1 MDLIVRRGRIE
12 GREGLWDVGV
22 AGGRI
27 AEVAEKIADR
37 ARVEL
42 DAAGNLVAP
51 SFVDLHTHLDKA
63 LTADRS
69 AAPGQARS
77 LAAMIEELREL
88 KRRFSAEDVRE
99 RALAVIGM
107 TAARGTGM
115 VRSAVEADPFVEL
128 RAVEGMVAAR
138 DAAAPLCDLQLT
150 ATPQEGWFAT
160 PGTLEAGARALIAEA
175 MPRGIDAVGGNV
187 NATLWPSSPEAQV
200 DEIFAL
206 ARRFDADIDLHLDN
220 ADVPDAF
227 TLPYV
232 VEQTLRHGYE
242 GRVIVAHIASLAVVG
257 EQEAAAAI
265 DGLRRARI
273 TVAVQPTRI
282 RLTRVRQLVEAG
294 VNVVCGTD
302 NQRDPFVRYG
312 NADMLAAMLLLAQLT
327 GMWSDDELAAV
338 WAMGTLNGARAV
350 RRERDYGVAP
360 GCRADLVVF
369 DAPGAR
375 EAILHQAGR
384 RFVVKAGRLVATD
397 GRLAVPTSSARTHS

>member
-1 MDLIVRRGRIE
+1 MNLIVRGARIE

-22 AGGRI
+22 VADRI
-27 AEVAEKIADR
+27 AAVAETISDR

-42 DAAGNLVAP
+42 DAGGNLVSP

-63 LTADRS
+63 LTASRA
-69 AAPGQARS
+69 AAPGRARG
-77 LAAMIEELREL
+77 LREMIEELREL
-88 KRRFSAEDVRE
+88 KRRFTVEDVRQ

-107 TAARGTGM
+107 TAARGTGT
-115 VRSAVEADPFVEL
+115 VRSCVEADPFVEL

-138 DAAAPLCDLQLT
+138 AAAAPLCDLQLT

-160 PGTLEAGARALIAEA
+160 PGTLEAGSGPFIEQA
-175 MPRGIDAVGGNV
+175 MARGIDAVGGNV
-187 NATLWPSSPEAQV
+187 NATLWPSSAEAQV
-200 DEIFAL
+200 DAIFAL
-206 ARRFDADIDLHLDN
+206 AKRFDADIDLHLDN

-232 VEQTLRHGYE
+232 IEQTIMHGWQ
-242 GRVIVAHIASLAVVG
+242 GRVVVGHIASLAAVG
-257 EQEAAAAI
+257 EGEAAAAI
-265 DGLRRARI
+265 EGLRLARI
-273 TVAVQPTRI
+273 SVAVQPTRI

-302 NQRDPFVRYG
+302 NHRDPFVRYG

-327 GMWSDDELAAV
+327 RMWSDAELAAV
-338 WAMGTLNGARAV
+338 WAMGSLNGARAL
-350 RRERDYGVAP
+350 RREGEHGLAP

-369 DAPGAR
+369 DEPGPA

-384 RFVVKAGRLVATD
+384 RFVVKAGRLVAAD
-397 GRLAVPTSSARTHS
+397 DRLLPATSSAEARS